1 MTKKILFILTMVAI
15 HLFGFSA
22 NAIAANSTMS
32 FVNKF
37 ALSNENSQA
46 TSKAK
51 SYLSIMSFSRDGLI
65 KQLEYEGFSHSA
77 AVYGVDNCNADWFE
91 QAVKKANS
99 YLEIMAFSKDG
110 LIDQLEYDGFSNEE
124 ALFGVNQIYSDTN
137 LQAQKKA
144 ESYLKNIAFSRDG
157 LIKQLEYEGFPHEN
171 AVAAVEIVNVDWNEQ
186 AAKKAKSYIESM
198 SFSRD
203 DLIRQLEFEGF
214 THEEAVYGAE
224 NYEIVLQN
232 RNNLENSIV
241 VNDSMIKVLIKNLD
255 NLFPIKVMEDFFS
268 NPMVATYSD
277 VGSATAIQ
285 TSNQDGYRN
294 IVMFT
299 NSDSVHDYRAVT
311 KLNAG
316 NLQNF
321 YLSMD
326 IQVNDVFPGNQGGCF
341 IGYVNEPI
349 SINGTEES
357 VSTIGLL
364 LSDSAVIL
372 DVKEKTADAGI
383 QMQLDTF
390 STQRNQK
397 KMTIVR
403 LTGQTFF
410 FVDDV
415 FVSQYHDGK
424 NGPFQLVYGTTV
436 FANGETTSC
445 SFDNLIVRKVV
456 K

>member
-1 MTKKILFILTMVAI
+1 
-15 HLFGFSA
+15 
-22 NAIAANSTMS
+22 
-32 FVNKF
+32 
-37 ALSNENSQA
+37 
-46 TSKAK
+46 
-51 SYLSIMSFSRDGLI
+51 
-65 KQLEYEGFSHSA
+65 
-77 AVYGVDNCNADWFE
+77 
-91 QAVKKANS
+91 
-99 YLEIMAFSKDG
+99 MAFSKDG

-311 KLNAG
+311 NLMLGTCKTSISQWIFKLMMFSPAIKAVASSDMLMN
-316 NLQNF
+316 
-321 YLSMD
+321 
-326 IQVNDVFPGNQGGCF
+326 P
-341 IGYVNEPI
+341 
-349 SINGTEES
+349 S
-357 VSTIGLL
+357 V
-364 LSDSAVIL
+364 
-372 DVKEKTADAGI
+372 
-383 QMQLDTF
+383 
-390 STQRNQK
+390 
-397 KMTIVR
+397 
-403 LTGQTFF
+403 LTGQ
-410 FVDDV
+410 
-415 FVSQYHDGK
+415 K
-424 NGPFQLVYGTTV
+424 NLFQPLDYCLVIRLL
-436 FANGETTSC
+436 FLMSK
-445 SFDNLIVRKVV
+445 RKLLMLEY
-456 K
+456 KCN